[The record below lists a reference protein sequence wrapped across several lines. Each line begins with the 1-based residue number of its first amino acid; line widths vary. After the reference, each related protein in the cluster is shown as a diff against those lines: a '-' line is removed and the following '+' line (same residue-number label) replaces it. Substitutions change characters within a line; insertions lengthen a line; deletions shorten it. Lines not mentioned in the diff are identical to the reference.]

1 VAPGTG
7 SNTCQRCHGRF
18 GKKEKEKKMAKA
30 LEDLTVLDLTQ
41 WEAGPQCSLM
51 MAFLGANVIKIE
63 KPGTGDPARHFTAGP
78 LEPGEDSF
86 YFIFF
91 NHNKKSV
98 TLDLEK
104 AKGREI
110 LKEMVK
116 KADILVENFTPG
128 SMEKWG
134 LTYDT
139 LKEINPGLIYGRVSG
154 YGSEGPYANYPA
166 VDATIQAMSGMM
178 SWTGFPDKPPVKSA
192 PTIGETAAGVNLF
205 AGILMALHQKVRT
218 GKGQFVEV
226 TQIDSVENLTRVRY
240 SSFAEY
246 DQMYRGDPAKRTGIG
261 GGGQAPS
268 NLYPTKDEGAFINFG
283 FGRAQDQWDTILK
296 IIGHPEFV
304 GDPRFADPYARG
316 KVVDLVDKIITDW
329 TSTKGGY
336 EAFTTFAG
344 AGISTGITYTSSQAM
359 NDPHVSQRNMVVEL
373 EHPVRGKYKTL
384 GYPAKL
390 EKSAVEVKNAPLLG
404 ADTDNV
410 LASMMGYTRKD
421 LEELKATGVI

>member
-1 VAPGTG
+1 MT
-7 SNTCQRCHGRF
+7 
-18 GKKEKEKKMAKA
+18 KA

-41 WEAGPQCSLM
+41 WEAGPQCTLM

-63 KPGTGDPARHFTAGP
+63 PPGAGDPARHFTAGP
-78 LEPGEDSF
+78 LEADMDSF
-86 YFIFF
+86 YFIYF
-91 NHNKKSV
+91 NHNKKSI
-98 TLDLEK
+98 TLDLDK
-104 AKGREI
+104 AKGRDI

-116 KADILVENFTPG
+116 NADILVENFAPG
-128 SMEKWG
+128 TMEKWG

-139 LKEINPGLIYGRVSG
+139 LKLITPGLVYGRVSG
-154 YGSEGPYANYPA
+154 YGSYGPYAGYPA
-166 VDATIQAMSGMM
+166 VDATIQAMSGMF

-192 PTIGETAAGVNLF
+192 PSVGETAAGVNLF
-205 AGILMALHQKVRT
+205 SGILMALHQKVRT

-226 TQIDSVENLTRVRY
+226 TEIDTAENLTRVRY

-246 DQMYRGDPAKRTGIG
+246 DQMYQKEPAKRAGIG

-268 NLYPTKDEGAFINFG
+268 NLYPTKDDGAFINFG
-283 FGRAQDQWDTILK
+283 FGRAQDQWETILK
-296 IIGHPEFV
+296 IIGHPEFI

-329 TSTKGGY
+329 TSTKSGY

-344 AGISTGITYTSSQAM
+344 AGISTGITYTSSQTM
-359 NDPHVSQRNMVVEL
+359 NDPHVTQRNMVVEL

-390 EKSAVEVKNAPLLG
+390 EKSPVEVKNAPLLG
-404 ADTDNV
+404 ADNEAV
-410 LASMMGYTRKD
+410 YASMLGYTKKD
-421 LEELKATGVI
+421 MAELKAVGVI